1 MISKNNLMNTFHLLL
16 FMLIVQLPVFA
27 QKAASTVEAEIT
39 ARINKMSLEEKVGQ
53 TCQITL
59 DALLKTDAT
68 GKPLEPAQ
76 LDEAKLNEA
85 LVDFKIGSVLNV
97 SSHTLALKEWHTLLN
112 QLHEPFRKNKTK
124 NPILYGADAIHG
136 VNYAVGATL
145 FPQEIG
151 LAATWNGELAK
162 QFGRITSYE
171 LRAAGVP
178 WNFSPV
184 MDLGRQPLW
193 SRFFETMGEDPYL
206 SAQLGKEIIGGY
218 QGKSLR
224 DPYSTLSCL
233 KHFVGYSFPLSGRDR
248 TPAWIPDNYMKELFL
263 PPFKAT
269 VEAGALSVM
278 VNSGEVNGI
287 PGHINYHLLTE
298 VLKGEWNFQG
308 FAVSDWEDVIMLATV
323 HGTAENHKAGI
334 VQAINAGVD
343 MSMVPYNPQYKEY
356 CTLLKEAVNEKKISE
371 ERLNDAVSRILRA
384 KYALGLFENQLY
396 PAATYPDFGS
406 SSFKLAAQHAAEES
420 ITLLKNEQQLL
431 PLKKGKTIL
440 VAGPT
445 ANNLIYLNG
454 AWTHTWQ
461 GMDSAYNTKGCKTVF
476 AAIQEKNG
484 KENTLYSEGVR
495 LEVKNGWETCSPI
508 NTDDFDSKAAK
519 SDLIVLCLGELP
531 ATEKPGDIRSLDL
544 PKEQLDLAKRAFAAH
559 KPVVLVLLE
568 GRPRIIHEIVGESTA
583 ILQAYLP
590 GDYGGTAL
598 AEIVFGEVNPS
609 GKLPYSYPKY
619 NGVIE
624 HYDLKNSEKRSGK
637 TNQFD
642 AYDPEWDF
650 GVGMSYSTFE
660 YSNLRLSK
668 NTLAGAD
675 SIMVSC
681 DVKNTSKIDGKEVVQ
696 LYLSNLVASISPWG
710 KRLKGFSKISLK
722 AGETKTVTFPVS
734 QKEVIFVN
742 AKNEWVVEAG
752 VVEVAVGPLKAR
764 LNVNY

>member
-1 MISKNNLMNTFHLLL
+1 
-16 FMLIVQLPVFA
+16 
-27 QKAASTVEAEIT
+27 
-39 ARINKMSLEEKVGQ
+39 
-53 TCQITL
+53 
-59 DALLKTDAT
+59 
-68 GKPLEPAQ
+68 
-76 LDEAKLNEA
+76 
-85 LVDFKIGSVLNV
+85 
-97 SSHTLALKEWHTLLN
+97 
-112 QLHEPFRKNKTK
+112 
-124 NPILYGADAIHG
+124 
-136 VNYAVGATL
+136 
-145 FPQEIG
+145 
-151 LAATWNGELAK
+151 
-162 QFGRITSYE
+162 
-171 LRAAGVP
+171 
-178 WNFSPV
+178 
-184 MDLGRQPLW
+184 
-193 SRFFETMGEDPYL
+193 
-206 SAQLGKEIIGGY
+206 
-218 QGKSLR
+218 
-224 DPYSTLSCL
+224 
-233 KHFVGYSFPLSGRDR
+233 
-248 TPAWIPDNYMKELFL
+248 
-263 PPFKAT
+263 
-269 VEAGALSVM
+269 
-278 VNSGEVNGI
+278 
-287 PGHINYHLLTE
+287 
-298 VLKGEWNFQG
+298 
-308 FAVSDWEDVIMLATV
+308 
-323 HGTAENHKAGI
+323 
-334 VQAINAGVD
+334 
-343 MSMVPYNPQYKEY
+343 VPYNPQYKEY

-371 ERLNDAVSRILRA
+371 ERLNDAVRRILRA

-406 SSFKLAAQHAAEES
+406 SAFKLAAQHAAEES

-495 LEVKNGWETCSPI
+495 LELKNGWETCSPI
-508 NTDDFDSKAAK
+508 NTDDFDNKAAK

-544 PKEQLDLAKRAFAAH
+544 PKEQLELAKRAFAAH